1 MTRSTSLPSVLN
13 VRLDRELAGEL
24 GRIARASGRTQSD
37 VARTLLEYGVDVW
50 RKLESD
56 ELARPF
62 RPEPGEDPRAD

>member
-24 GRIARASGRTQSD
+24 GRIARASGRTRSD
-37 VARTLLEYGVDVW
+37 VARMLLEYGVDVW

-62 RPEPGEDPRAD
+62 RPGPGEGPRAD